1 MKHYYKKSQ
10 YIKNNVDDSN
20 INFYDDYEDLNE
32 KYSQKFKNKSLLEI
46 INNIYEEDELKLN
59 DEFKLINVDE
69 YKFLIRSLITTD
81 FKYLKVKKNENIRLK
96 LFNHLKEESY
106 TIKDLLRFLNM
117 IEQIFNKI
125 IFFNEK
131 STTYATTKY
140 IYNIFSN
147 IENNKLFES
156 WKHKYLIF
164 IFKIL
169 KLFDVPIFES
179 YSIKKYWMNKY
190 NFEQRRD
197 FILFDLCQNPDD
209 CGTFEKMGAG
219 ALHYYKN
226 VVENDEDSIKKNQYP
241 FINKIILKYYNNL
254 FLEMKNINQIKKK
267 AEQKINNY
275 ISVF

>member
-125 IFFNEK
+125 IFLMK
-131 STTYATTKY
+131 KAQRTQQP
-140 IYNIFSN
+140 NIF
-147 IENNKLFES
+147 IIYFQ
-156 WKHKYLIF
+156 
-164 IFKIL
+164 IL
-169 KLFDVPIFES
+169 KI
-179 YSIKKYWMNKY
+179 
-190 NFEQRRD
+190 
-197 FILFDLCQNPDD
+197 
-209 CGTFEKMGAG
+209 
-219 ALHYYKN
+219 
-226 VVENDEDSIKKNQYP
+226 
-241 FINKIILKYYNNL
+241 INYLKVG
-254 FLEMKNINQIKKK
+254 NINI
-267 AEQKINNY
+267 
-275 ISVF
+275 